1 MCLKNTAKSLNT
13 ARNSV
18 NMYKVSMVSLGCPK
32 NQVDAEMMLATLK
45 NAGFQIGVPEA
56 EADAIIINTC
66 GFIEEAKK
74 EAIENI
80 LEAAQYKKTGKCKA
94 LIVTGCLA
102 ERYRDDVTEE
112 IPEVDVCA
120 GIGADGDIAKIVTE
134 AINGSRTNF
143 FAEKADLSLNGDR
156 ILGGYPFSTYLK
168 VADGCD
174 NCCTYCAIPK
184 IRGRMRSRTIEDCV
198 KEAEKL
204 ARGGVR
210 ELTVVAQDTTAYGED
225 IYGKPMLPKLLTELC
240 KIDGLHWIRTLYTY
254 PDRITDE
261 LLDTVA
267 REEKLVKY
275 FDIPLQHVDGEILKR
290 MNRRGD
296 YGSLSALID
305 KIRQR
310 VPGVTV
316 RTTLITGFPGET
328 DEQFCSLARFVKEK
342 RFDRLGC
349 FTYSAEEDTAAA
361 LFPDQIDEQ
370 IKQDRMENIMESQLT
385 ISAEKNKEKIG
396 TVTEVLIEGWDDY
409 IKCYFGRTPADA
421 PEVDGKI
428 FFMSDRQLVIGD
440 FVKVRI
446 NDTLDYDLLGELEE

>member
-1 MCLKNTAKSLNT
+1 MAKI
-13 ARNSV
+13 
-18 NMYKVSMVSLGCPK
+18 SMVSLGCPK
-32 NQVDAEMMLATLK
+32 NQVDAEKMLKILRD
-45 NAGFQIGVPEA
+45 AGFEICAEEA

-80 LEAAQYKKTGKCKA
+80 LEAAEYKKTGKCKA

-112 IPEVDVCA
+112 IPEADVCV
-120 GIGADGDIAKIVTE
+120 GIASNGKIAEIVTDALKGKKE
-134 AINGSRTNF
+134 NRYGKKEEF
-143 FAEKADLSLNGDR
+143 SLEGER

-168 VADGCD
+168 IAEGCN

-184 IRGRMRSRTIEDCV
+184 IRGKLRSRSIESCV
-198 KEAEKL
+198 EEAKRL
-204 ARGGVR
+204 ATAGVK

-225 IYGKPMLPKLLTELC
+225 LYGKPMLAALLTELC
-240 KIDGLHWIRTLYTY
+240 KIEGLHWIRMLYTY

-261 LLDTVA
+261 LLDAVA
-267 REEKLVKY
+267 TEEKLVPY
-275 FDIPLQHVDGEILKR
+275 FDIPIQHVNEEIVKR
-290 MNRRGD
+290 MNRTGNRD
-296 YGSLSALID
+296 TLLALLQ
-305 KIRQR
+305 KIRAR
-310 VPGVTV
+310 VPGVTL
-316 RTTLITGFPGET
+316 RTTLIAGFPGET
-328 DEQFCSLARFVKEK
+328 EEQFEELCEFVKEA

-349 FTYSAEEDTAAA
+349 FVYSPEEDTVAAGFA
-361 LFPDQIDEQ
+361 DQIDEQ
-370 IKQDRMENIMESQLT
+370 TKTDRMENIMELQLG

-428 FFMSDRQLVIGD
+428 FFMSTRPLVIGD
-440 FVKVRI
+440 FVKVRV
-446 NDTLDYDLLGELEE
+446 NDNLDYDLLGELEE